1 MLVCLIAFRTKSF
14 AACAFV
20 GREGIGGE
28 LIETV
33 HAALAEGAKGT
44 PEATNYVIFY
54 ILHEAIRISVGL
66 GQLVLA
72 VLLRILLQMDRMC

>member
-1 MLVCLIAFRTKSF
+1 MACLVLLARDSR
-14 AACAFV
+14 A
-20 GREGIGGE
+20 GE
-28 LIETV
+28 LVETV

-66 GQLVLA
+66 G
-72 VLLRILLQMDRMC
+72 